1 MSDEEFARYEEE
13 RRDCGVDMWSL
24 DGFEVHFEEAWSKAV
39 SLSSAFPMPEWDW
52 DVVRFELMAF
62 VYAHVLY
69 YAQKEGR
76 SVLSGG
82 YSGLNAGFAGFLQEV
97 EQCVRFDICA
107 GMAAVDG
114 AVANDEVVEL
124 LLENRYELYSFKI
137 GTGLDGVVSVFVL
150 LVQLS
155 LRKGCVVCSSQEVY
169 AAEISTIFSMEL
181 DHTMRVFAVEVLP
194 VLLPVLTSKGFLLR
208 SWERMGQ
215 NVSKNDVISFVEVLC
230 LRRDEARGQ
239 DGAGLLSGMI
249 PESQQEQKED
259 QKKTWSFLDFS
270 CRFRVLAVAII
281 ILTLSSSLGVSG
293 AVALACYSG
302 KMLVALV
309 FPVALRFMRK
319 DGYGF
324 FSSLAGG
331 VVAWLLMAGYGGFL
345 EYELGVVGFASSTS
359 FLSAGVTA
367 WLVAMAYKVMR
378 SPSRKLKGLW

>member
-1 MSDEEFARYEEE
+1 MSDEEFARSEEE
-13 RRDCGVDMWSL
+13 CRDCGVAMWSL

-76 SVLSGG
+76 SVLAGG

-124 LLENRYELYSFKI
+124 
-137 GTGLDGVVSVFVL
+137 
-150 LVQLS
+150 
-155 LRKGCVVCSSQEVY
+155 
-169 AAEISTIFSMEL
+169 
-181 DHTMRVFAVEVLP
+181 
-194 VLLPVLTSKGFLLR
+194 LLPVLTSKGFLLR

-249 PESQQEQKED
+249 LESQQEQKED

-270 CRFRVLAVAII
+270 CRFRVLVVVII
-281 ILTLSSSLGVSG
+281 ILTLSSSLEVSG
-293 AVALACYSG
+293 AVVLACYSG

-309 FPVALRFMRK
+309 FPMALRFMRK

-331 VVAWLLMAGYGGFL
+331 GVAWLLMAGYGGFL
-345 EYELGVVGFASSTS
+345 EHEMGAVGLITPTS
-359 FLSAGVTA
+359 FLSGGLTA